1 MSDEKDRALIGW
13 REWIALPELGVD
25 WVKAKVDT
33 GARTS
38 SLHAWNIREFERD
51 GHAWVRFVLHPEQ
64 RDDSYEI
71 EVEAPLC
78 ERRHVRPST
87 GKRQLRPVIET
98 SVVVH
103 GQRFTTEITLAS
115 RDAMG
120 FRMLLGRQA
129 LRERFLVDSAQSFV
143 GGKRPKSK
151 APAKRRT
158 QDER

>member
-1 MSDEKDRALIGW
+1 MSADQDPTRIGW
-13 REWIALPELGVD
+13 REWLALPDLGVD
-25 WVKAKVDT
+25 RIKAKVDT

-51 GHAWVRFVLHPEQ
+51 GHSWVRFVLHPEQ
-64 RDDSYEI
+64 RNDTFEI

-98 SVVVH
+98 SVVVM
-103 GQRFTTEITLAS
+103 GQSFTTEITLAS

-129 LRERFLVDSAQSFV
+129 LRERFLVDSARSYL
-143 GGKRPKSK
+143 GGKKPKRKKPANRPNEH
-151 APAKRRT
+151 
-158 QDER
+158 ER